1 MVIKSFRWLEISF
14 PVDGSCDSEL
24 SIKGLETSVLS
35 EGIKHR
41 ARAAPASM
49 GDNLD
54 SPNSDDDS
62 DSSSNSDRDDL
73 FGSNL
78 IAAAAA
84 IGTGSK
90 SLPII
95 ARSNQ
100 PIPAAQTIDSDDSGS
115 DTLLQTAIRGN
126 RRGRPR
132 GRGRERGQGP
142 GSGDAPPLAASRSLT
157 VRNPPMASDSATVSD
172 CQPVLGRRSGRLA
185 GVQRQY
191 VVAGLFPS
199 LTDMEDE
206 DDGVEFC
213 WRDEDGL

>member
-1 MVIKSFRWLEISF
+1 MKKK
-14 PVDGSCDSEL
+14 

-35 EGIKHR
+35 EGIKHW
-41 ARAAPASM
+41 ARAAPARM
-49 GDNLD
+49 DDNLD

-62 DSSSNSDRDDL
+62 DSSSNSGSYDVL
-73 FGSNL
+73 FGSDL

-84 IGTGSK
+84 TGAGSK

-100 PIPAAQTIDSDDSGS
+100 PIPAAQTIGSGDSGS

-132 GRGRERGQGP
+132 GRGRGRGRGQGP
-142 GSGDAPPLAASRSLT
+142 GSGHAPPLAVSRSLT
-157 VRNPPMASDSATVSD
+157 VRNPPMAGDSVTVSD

-185 GVQRQY
+185 GVQQQY
-191 VVAGLFPS
+191 VVAELFPS
-199 LTDMEDE
+199 LTDMKDE
-206 DDGVEFC
+206 DDGVEYC
-213 WRDEDGL
+213 WRRGRPVD